1 MYNFCFQN
9 TNGPDS
15 LPDPSLPL
23 AHQLEFALSKIS
35 EHVRTIGNMTATCK
49 RLDEVCFSFPIYTV
63 LISLGA
69 KAVVSACTQH
79 MQRLKEKEDALT
91 KAERSIVSRDK
102 VINELRLRLPAA
114 ASRERLLADVAMQQE
129 SDIEIALKMAQQTI
143 RDLQERLEKKEDVLK
158 KYHNQ
163 LTEAR
168 QVPHP
173 SHVTVDLLVFDQ

>member
-1 MYNFCFQN
+1 
-9 TNGPDS
+9 
-15 LPDPSLPL
+15 
-23 AHQLEFALSKIS
+23 
-35 EHVRTIGNMTATCK
+35 
-49 RLDEVCFSFPIYTV
+49 
-63 LISLGA
+63 
-69 KAVVSACTQH
+69 

-91 KAERSIVSRDK
+91 KAEKNIVSRDK

-114 ASRERLLADVAMQQE
+114 ANRERLLADVAMQQE

-168 QVPHP
+168 QVPHAT
-173 SHVTVDLLVFDQ
+173 HVTVD

>member
-1 MYNFCFQN
+1 MYNFIFQN

-35 EHVRTIGNMTATCK
+35 EHVRTIGNMTDTCK
-49 RLDEVCFSFPIYTV
+49 RLDEVGFSFPIYTV

-69 KAVVSACTQH
+69 LVCTQH

-91 KAERSIVSRDK
+91 KAERNIVSRDK

-114 ASRERLLADVAMQQE
+114 ASRERLLADVAMQE

-168 QVPHP
+168 QVT
-173 SHVTVDLLVFDQ
+173 SHVTVDRLVFD